1 MASCRNT
8 LGARLCQDWPVTR
21 VVRPFRG
28 VSADERRD
36 LRRSQL
42 LEACLEIAGTAGMA
56 AATVEAVSRQA
67 GLSKR
72 YFYESFRARD
82 ELFVALA
89 RSLLAEITGGVLDSM
104 ADSGSE
110 LIDRARMGIGRV
122 ITVLTDDPRKARV
135 FTELVGSEMLNDTVG
150 GAEHE
155 LAELLTALLLTGTQS
170 DERQYHRLRLATLVI
185 VAGTTKAVTSWL
197 DGKLTV
203 SRDDL
208 IDEIAQMSVAAAR
221 TVRSDLWASEPP
233 VRIELTTARLQGNS
247 GSSERVRRVP
257 TRCACGAS
265 CLRKPSISVHNRT
278 GEISASFLQVVST
291 SCHCHPVP
299 TT

>member
-104 ADSGSE
+104 ANSGSE

-155 LAELLTALLLTGTQS
+155 LAELLTALLLAGTQS

-221 TVRSDLWASEPP
+221 TVRSDL
-233 VRIELTTARLQGNS
+233 
-247 GSSERVRRVP
+247 
-257 TRCACGAS
+257 
-265 CLRKPSISVHNRT
+265 
-278 GEISASFLQVVST
+278 
-291 SCHCHPVP
+291 
-299 TT
+299 